1 MEVRRSGNF
10 GFVDPGNG
18 SLYSFDISGRGK
30 GWEPSSIM
38 LSHNRNTC
46 FTRKMSVAGYDIV
59 PMGDNND
66 MPGEVMRL
74 LDRFYAGEG
83 ILGKIAGLQWGDG
96 PRFYEDAIDDT
107 DNRFY
112 KKWVLAPD
120 IESDMSSWDYRICMH
135 RCLVDLTHMQ
145 GFFIKFVR
153 NRAPR
158 IGGRGKLLRL
168 EHIPYQRARLL
179 YPPPGKN
186 DPEGIVVGDF
196 PFPDPEYMERY
207 PMFDPADPFRYPV
220 SAKYYNI
227 YSFCKDFV
235 STPRFL
241 GAFDWLEIAGTLA
254 PLLHNYNLNSSALS
268 LHIESPQGYWDKAEE
283 RLKSVCRKRGETY
296 TAKMLEDYKDECMEK
311 FAGGITGMKNVGKYM
326 HTTRF
331 WSDEA
336 NDFEGWKV
344 TPIDKKVKD
353 YIEAQI
359 RISNKAD
366 AAATSGFGIDPVLAN
381 LILENKLSSGSEKL
395 YSIKVYNASE
405 TAIPDMIL
413 CKPVQEY
420 INANWPGTDIRIGL
434 YRNVVSQEENVS
446 PGNRMKENI

>member
-1 MEVRRSGNF
+1 MEIRRSGNF
-10 GFVDPGNG
+10 GFIDTGGGQV
-18 SLYSFDISGRGK
+18 YSFDISGRGR
-30 GWEPSSIM
+30 GWEPTSIPLVGGRSSFFQRRM
-38 LSHNRNTC
+38 T
-46 FTRKMSVAGYDIV
+46 VAGYEIV

-66 MPGEVMRL
+66 LPGHVMRL
-74 LDRFYAGEG
+74 LDHFYAGEG
-83 ILGKIAGLQWGDG
+83 IMGKIAGLQWGDG
-96 PRFYEDAIDDT
+96 PRFYRDAIDT
-107 DNRFY
+107 AGNRFY
-112 KKWVLAPD
+112 KQWTLDAEVEKDL
-120 IESDMSSWDYRICMH
+120 ERWDYKTFMH
-135 RCLVDLTHMQ
+135 HCLVDLVHMQ
-145 GFFIKFVR
+145 GFFVKFVR

-158 IGGRGKLLRL
+158 AGGSGRILRL

-179 YPPPGKN
+179 YPPEGTTEPQ
-186 DPEGIVVGDF
+186 GIVVGDF
-196 PFPDPEYMERY
+196 PFPDPQYMAQY
-207 PMFDPADPFRYPV
+207 PMFDPQDPFRHPV

-227 YSFCKDFV
+227 YSFAKDFM

-254 PLLHNYNLNSSALS
+254 PLLHSYNLNSSALS

-283 RLKSVCRKRGETY
+283 RLKAVCARRGEAY
-296 TAKMLEDYKDECMEK
+296 SSRMLEEYKDVCMEK
-311 FAGGITGMKNVGKYM
+311 FAGSLTGMKNVGKYM

-336 NDFEGWKV
+336 NNFEGWTV

-359 RISNKAD
+359 QISNKAD

-381 LILENKLSSGSEKL
+381 LIMENKLSSGSEKL

-413 CKPVQEY
+413 CKPVQDY
-420 INANWPGTDIRIGL
+420 IRANFPASTTRIGL
-434 YRNVVSQEENVS
+434 YRTVVNAEENVS
-446 PGNRMKENI
+446 PQNRMKNTE